1 MNRLTRYI
9 SAGIFTGLIF
19 LLLLA
24 AYSSQAVKRGRMA
37 CTGVEVTVL
46 DSMKNS
52 FVDSRDI
59 LSYLRSEYGD
69 FTGKNVDSISL
80 IRIEKDVDARSAV
93 RKSEAYITKD
103 GILHVDI
110 TQREPAVR
118 FQKGAA
124 GFYADAEG
132 CLFPLQDTYTAH
144 VPIVDGDLP
153 LRADTGYK
161 GKPQSEEER
170 EWIMAILRLLEY
182 MDDSG
187 TWARDIVQI
196 NVLEGGD
203 LLMVPR
209 EGREKFIF
217 GPPDGAEEKFRK
229 MELYYTGIVP
239 EKGEGYYSSVNL
251 KYDRQIICRK

>member
-118 FQKGAA
+118 FQKGEA

-132 CLFPLQDTYTAH
+132 FAVTNVSLKAVKDIRVTRSFS
-144 VPIVDGDLP
+144 LP
-153 LRADTGYK
+153 LFA
-161 GKPQSEEER
+161 
-170 EWIMAILRLLEY
+170 A
-182 MDDSG
+182 
-187 TWARDIVQI
+187 V
-196 NVLEGGD
+196 
-203 LLMVPR
+203 
-209 EGREKFIF
+209 
-217 GPPDGAEEKFRK
+217 
-229 MELYYTGIVP
+229 
-239 EKGEGYYSSVNL
+239 SVNPSTEKAYFVFGL
-251 KYDRQIICRK
+251 TLRP